1 MNKQE
6 MVREFHEVFD
16 HLIQDKPN
24 ANIDISIQSLRYD
37 LIYEELRELNE
48 AMLDRDIVEVADAI
62 ADLLYVV
69 YGTAV
74 SYGIDIEP
82 VFEAVHKSN
91 MDKIW
96 PDGEL
101 HYHPNRKVKKPEGWE
116 PPNIKAILKE
126 QE

>member
-24 ANIDISIQSLRYD
+24 ANVDISIQSLRYD

-101 HYHPNRKVKKPEGWE
+101 HYHPNGKVKKPEGWE

>member
-16 HLIQDKPN
+16 HLTQDTPN
-24 ANIDISIQSLRYD
+24 ANVDISIQSLRYD
-37 LIYEELRELNE
+37 LIYEELRELND

-69 YGTAV
+69 YGAAV
-74 SYGIDIEP
+74 SYGIDIDP

-96 PDGEL
+96 TDGEL
-101 HYHPNRKVKKPEGWE
+101 HYHPNGKVKKPEGWE
-116 PPNIKAILKE
+116 PPNIRAILKE

>member
-16 HLIQDKPN
+16 HLTQDKPN

-37 LIYEELRELNE
+37 LIYEELRELND

-74 SYGIDIEP
+74 SYGINIEP
-82 VFEAVHKSN
+82 VFEEVHKSN

-101 HYHPNRKVKKPEGWE
+101 HYYPNGKVKKPEGWE

>member
-6 MVREFHEVFD
+6 MVQEFHEVFD

-24 ANIDISIQSLRYD
+24 ANVDISIQSLRYD

-74 SYGIDIEP
+74 SYGINIEP

-101 HYHPNRKVKKPEGWE
+101 HYHPNGKVKKPEGWE

>member
-37 LIYEELRELNE
+37 LIYEELRELND

-101 HYHPNRKVKKPEGWE
+101 HYHPNGKVKKPEGWE

>member
-16 HLIQDKPN
+16 HLTQDKPN

-37 LIYEELRELNE
+37 LIYEELRELND

-74 SYGIDIEP
+74 AYGIDIEP

-101 HYHPNRKVKKPEGWE
+101 HYHPNGKVKKPEGWE